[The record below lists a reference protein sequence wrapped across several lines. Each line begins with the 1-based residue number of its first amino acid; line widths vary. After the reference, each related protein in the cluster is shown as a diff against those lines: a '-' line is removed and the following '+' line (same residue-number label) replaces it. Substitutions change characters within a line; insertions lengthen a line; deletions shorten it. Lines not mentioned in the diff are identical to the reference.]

1 MHSHAADRLIARMK
15 LKRSLACVGL
25 DPVLARVPE
34 AIRAQAAA
42 QAGKT
47 PRGAALALLLFS
59 QAIIDAV
66 AEHVAVV
73 KPQSAFYEVYGEHGW
88 AAMWETVRYARSK
101 DLAVIVDA
109 KRGDIGTTADAY
121 SQAFFGFGEPMAQWA
136 DPGLPTD
143 FLTINPYLGSDG
155 LVPFVRRGAE
165 RGAGVFVLVKTSNP
179 SSGELQDQPLFS
191 GEALSTQVA
200 RLVHSL
206 GAGHVGKHG
215 YSHVGAVVG
224 ATYPEELQR
233 LRQEMPQALFLVPG
247 YGAQG
252 GKPEDIP
259 AAVGGDGLGAVVS
272 ASRSILYAYEGRATA
287 DEATRADL
295 ITASQGAIAEM
306 NQAINQALQA
316 AGKLGY

>member
-1 MHSHAADRLIARMK
+1 MQTHAADRLIARMK

-25 DPVLARVPE
+25 DPVLARVP
-34 AIRAQAAA
+34 AVIRAEAAA

-47 PRGAALALLLFS
+47 PKGAALALLLFS
-59 QAIIDAV
+59 QAVIDAV
-66 AEHVAVV
+66 ADQVAVV
-73 KPQSAFYEVYGEHGW
+73 KPQSAFYEIYGEHGW
-88 AAMWETVRYARSK
+88 RAMWETVRYARSK

-121 SQAFFGFGEPMAQWA
+121 SQAFFGYDDPMAHWA

-143 FLTINPYLGSDG
+143 FVTINPYLGSDG
-155 LVPFVRRGAE
+155 LVPFVQRGAA
-165 RGAGVFVLVKTSNP
+165 RGGGVFVLVKTSNP

-191 GEALSTQVA
+191 GELLSTQVA

-206 GAGHVGKHG
+206 GSGNVGRHG

-224 ATYPEELQR
+224 ATYPEDLQR
-233 LRQEMPQALFLVPG
+233 LRAEMPQALFLVPG

-259 AAVGGDGLGAVVS
+259 LAVGADGMGAVIS
-272 ASRSILYAYEGRATA
+272 ASRSILYAYERIGSPDDVSRA
-287 DEATRADL
+287 DLQRATRA
-295 ITASQGAIAEM
+295 AVAEM
-306 NQAINQALQA
+306 NAAINGALQA